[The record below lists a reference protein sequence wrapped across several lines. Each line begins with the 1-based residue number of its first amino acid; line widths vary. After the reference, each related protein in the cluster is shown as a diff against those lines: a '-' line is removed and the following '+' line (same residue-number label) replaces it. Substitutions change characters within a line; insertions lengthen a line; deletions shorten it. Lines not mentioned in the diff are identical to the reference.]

1 MIYKNTILI
10 ISGTLLALGNIPP
23 ILYWPKT
30 TIEKTPLVLV
40 PYVSPTLNK
49 DPLKEYNDRSMQ
61 QMMDQILIDSMNTP

>member
-10 ISGTLLALGNIPP
+10 ISGTLLALGSIPP

-30 TIEKTPLVLV
+30 TTEKTPLVLV

-61 QMMDQILIDSMNTP
+61 QIMDQILIDSINQ

>member
-10 ISGTLLALGNIPP
+10 ISGTLLALGSIPP

-30 TIEKTPLVLV
+30 TTEKTPLVLV

-49 DPLKEYNDRSMQ
+49 DPLKEYHDRSMQ
-61 QMMDQILIDSMNTP
+61 QMMDQILIDSINQ